1 MQTLKVYVLKRLL
14 QSIPLILFVMAV
26 NFLIIHAAPG
36 DPITYLYGAS
46 AEVSAE
52 QMNKLREELGLTRPL
67 YIQYA
72 LYLRELLRGD
82 LGFSV
87 INRRPVLDLIVER
100 IPATL
105 VLMIAAFVFSV
116 VVGGLWGVLS
126 AVKARTQIDYWVTM
140 ASLVGYS
147 MPTFW
152 LGLILILIFSVQLG
166 WFPTMGM
173 VTLGRE
179 QSGWRGLADF
189 LHHLV
194 LPTITLGTFY
204 LATYARLIRA
214 SMLEVLGQEFITTA
228 WSKGLPART
237 VHYKHALRNA
247 LLPVVTIAGLQ
258 IGFMFTGAVLTE
270 TIFAWPGMGG
280 LTYQAILQRDYAL
293 LMGLFLM
300 VSVCVIL
307 MNLVTDLVYTLVDP
321 RIRYTP
327 R

>member
-1 MQTLKVYVLKRLL
+1 MHTLRVYILTRLL
-14 QSIPLILFVMAV
+14 HSIPLILFVMAI

-36 DPITYLYGAS
+36 DPITYLYGSS
-46 AEVSAE
+46 AEVSPE
-52 QMNKLREELGLTRPL
+52 QMHKLREELGLTRPL
-67 YIQYA
+67 YIQYV
-72 LYLRELLRGD
+72 LYLRQLVRGD

-87 INRRPVLDLIVER
+87 INRRPVFDLILER
-100 IPATL
+100 IPATV
-105 VLMIAAFVFSV
+105 VLMTAAFVFSV
-116 VVGGLWGVLS
+116 IIGGLWGVVS
-126 AVKARTQIDYWVTM
+126 AVKARTQIDYWVTI
-140 ASLVGYS
+140 ASLFGYS

-152 LGLILILIFSVQLG
+152 LGLILILVFSLQLG

-173 VTLGRE
+173 VTLGA
-179 QSGWRGLADF
+179 QLSGWSAFVDI

-204 LATYARLIRA
+204 LAIYARLIRA
-214 SMLEVLGQEFITTA
+214 SMVEILGQEFITTA

-247 LLPVVTIAGLQ
+247 LLPVITIAGLQ

-307 MNLVTDLVYTLVDP
+307 MNLVTDLLYTLVDP
-321 RIRYTP
+321 RIRYSAS
-327 R
+327 